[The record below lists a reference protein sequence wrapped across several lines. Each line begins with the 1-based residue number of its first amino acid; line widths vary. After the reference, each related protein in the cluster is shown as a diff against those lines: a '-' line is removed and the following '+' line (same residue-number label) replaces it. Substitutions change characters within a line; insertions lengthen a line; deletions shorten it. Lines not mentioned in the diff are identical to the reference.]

1 MQLNFTQAQ
10 ISMMIRA
17 ISRYHAGLTQLNFS
31 QVDYLAIVNPLLEY
45 GKTLA
50 PGYVEPW
57 RTLPDKVSSS
67 LLENTR
73 EEIGDDVKTYAIGY
87 LDECSMQELTEMY
100 GFDEELVEHLCYADP
115 DEVAE
120 HLKIDA
126 DELETLV
133 SMKMFTADW
142 KPTKYA
148 QRWLEEY
155 IGHTIDFDKSKEF
168 VEVE

>member
-1 MQLNFTQAQ
+1 MQLTFNQAQ
-10 ISMMIRA
+10 ISMMIKA
-17 ISRYHAGLTQLNFS
+17 ISHYARASTEVEFS
-31 QVDYLAIVNPLLEY
+31 AQDYLDIANPLLEY
-45 GKTLA
+45 GKTKE

-67 LLENTR
+67 LFENTR
-73 EEIGDDVKTYAIGY
+73 DEIGDDVKAYAMGY

-120 HLKIDA
+120 HLKIDP
-126 DELETLV
+126 DELEALV

-142 KPTKYA
+142 KPTGYA

-155 IGHTIDFDKSKEF
+155 IGLTIDFDKSKEF